1 MLSSRKEVC
10 MDKNAKSFIWRIG
23 DIEFSDD
30 GKNYAYFLEKKGND
44 IIIRQRINKS
54 IVHYDM

>member
-1 MLSSRKEVC
+1 

-44 IIIRQRINKS
+44 TIIRQRINKS